1 MYQRN
6 LMHSIIMPHFL
17 LCIRSRLAA
26 LVLIALLMF
35 SYRSLFAES
44 PSLSG
49 QTALPLVVTTGND
62 QGYTIKVMAL
72 RTAKTLLIDL
82 ESMARGLR
90 LNYRKEPGGLVVEE
104 SFGMPGT
111 ICTIMTNNNF
121 VRIVSRDPEI
131 PARIIQMQS
140 APSLQQSRIWLPV
153 SQACRLFAVWLDREV
168 VYNQSMSQ
176 IHVALLKKNF
186 GESRETIGIVSNEES
201 LAGANSTKQAELSKT
216 VITGIEVK
224 NRDNGAIISFSASG
238 LAAQASLVTLN
249 AEGYTY
255 FSLEKA
261 SGDSNALS
269 QVYRKGVVKEIIS
282 KQLPGSGLQFTVVL
296 DNRSFVISSVEFQ
309 RDKKNNRY
317 LLYVR
322 SKADGEEIRRKEKEQ
337 QIAQVL
343 SRDIEKWKLDTI
355 VLDAGHGGKDP
366 GAIGANGTVEK
377 HVALNIVRDLGTFIR
392 LNWPDVKVV
401 YTRKEDKFIPLHE
414 RGKIANQNGG
424 KLFISVHCNASS
436 SRSARGSEV
445 YILGAHKTRASLDV
459 AMLENSVIRQ
469 EADYTQAYKGFSEE
483 YLIMSS
489 MAQSAFARQS
499 TSLAQHILNPGHRL
513 APDKRNGVRQAGF
526 MVLWTPSM
534 PSALVEV
541 GYLSN
546 PGEEQILR
554 DRQEQR
560 KIAYAIFQGLQAYRK
575 NYETS
580 SMASM
585 GR

>member
-1 MYQRN
+1 
-6 LMHSIIMPHFL
+6 MPHFL
-17 LCIRSRLAA
+17 LWIRFRLAA
-26 LVLIALLMF
+26 FALIVLLMF
-35 SYRSLFAES
+35 TCRILFAES
-44 PSLSG
+44 PSPSDH
-49 QTALPLVVTTGND
+49 TDVPIVVTTGND
-62 QGYTIKVMAL
+62 QGYTMKVLAL
-72 RTAKTLLIDL
+72 RTANTLLIDL

-90 LNYRKEPGGLVVEE
+90 LNYRKELGGLVVEE

-176 IHVALLKKNF
+176 ITVALLKKNF
-186 GESRETIGIVSNEES
+186 GESRETIGIVNNEES
-201 LAGANSTKQAELSKT
+201 LAGSNSTKQAELAKT

-269 QVYRKGVVKEIIS
+269 QVYGKGVVKEIIS

-322 SKADGEEIRRKEKEQ
+322 SKADGEESRRKEKEQ

-469 EADYTQAYKGFSEE
+469 EADYTQAYKGFTEE
-483 YLIMSS
+483 FLIMSS

-546 PGEEQILR
+546 PGEERILR
-554 DRQEQR
+554 DRQEQT

>member
-1 MYQRN
+1 
-6 LMHSIIMPHFL
+6 MPHFL
-17 LCIRSRLAA
+17 LWIRFRLAA
-26 LVLIALLMF
+26 FALIVLLMF
-35 SYRSLFAES
+35 TCRILFAES
-44 PSLSG
+44 PSPSDH
-49 QTALPLVVTTGND
+49 TDVPIVVTTGND
-62 QGYTIKVMAL
+62 QGYTMKVLAL
-72 RTAKTLLIDL
+72 RTANTLLIDL

-176 IHVALLKKNF
+176 ITVALLKKNF
-186 GESRETIGIVSNEES
+186 GESRETIGIVNNEES
-201 LAGANSTKQAELSKT
+201 LAGSNSTKQAELAKT

-269 QVYRKGVVKEIIS
+269 QVYGKGVVKEIIS

-469 EADYTQAYKGFSEE
+469 EADYTQAYKGFTEE
-483 YLIMSS
+483 FLIMSS

-546 PGEEQILR
+546 PGEERILR
-554 DRQEQR
+554 DRQEQT

>member
-1 MYQRN
+1 
-6 LMHSIIMPHFL
+6 MPHFL
-17 LCIRSRLAA
+17 LWIRSRLAA
-26 LVLIALLMF
+26 FALIVLLMF
-35 SYRSLFAES
+35 TCRILFAES
-44 PSLSG
+44 PSPSDH
-49 QTALPLVVTTGND
+49 TDVPIVVTTGND
-62 QGYTIKVMAL
+62 QGYTMKVLAL
-72 RTAKTLLIDL
+72 RTANTLLIDL

-90 LNYRKEPGGLVVEE
+90 LNYRKELGGLVVEE

-176 IHVALLKKNF
+176 ITVALLKKNF
-186 GESRETIGIVSNEES
+186 GESRETIGIVNNEES
-201 LAGANSTKQAELSKT
+201 LAGSNSTKQAELAKT

-269 QVYRKGVVKEIIS
+269 QVYGKGVVKEIIS

-337 QIAQVL
+337 QIAQVI

-469 EADYTQAYKGFSEE
+469 EADYTQAYKGFTEE
-483 YLIMSS
+483 FLIMSS

-546 PGEEQILR
+546 PGEERILR
-554 DRQEQR
+554 DRQEQT